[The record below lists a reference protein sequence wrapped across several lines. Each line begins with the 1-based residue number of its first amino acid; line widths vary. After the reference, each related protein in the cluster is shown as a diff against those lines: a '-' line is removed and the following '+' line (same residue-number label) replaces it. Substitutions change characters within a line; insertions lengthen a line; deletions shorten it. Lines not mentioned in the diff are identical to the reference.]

1 MRMHLRLLAALVT
14 AVGVATLLGCGIG
27 TDDQPRAL
35 PVSTS
40 TTTTTTPADAG
51 GGNDRAAAVLWFV
64 SGSDLVPV
72 SAGLP
77 DRELGTVF
85 DELLAPSDA
94 TLGRLASSIPSGTQ
108 LRNLSLDRG
117 VLDINLSSEFQNLAG
132 PARQQ
137 AIAQMV
143 LTATEASGVE
153 SVEFSVEGQP
163 IRVSSPE
170 RGDVTT
176 VTACD
181 FASLL
186 PTAEEAGANR
196 LGPATVQQLDARRGQ
211 LDQRCAGG

>member
-1 MRMHLRLLAALVT
+1 MRRRRRGLAVALAVT
-14 AVGVATLLGCGIG
+14 CAAVSMGCGIG
-27 TDDQPRAL
+27 ADDQPRAL

-40 TTTTTTPADAG
+40 TTTTTPAATDSA
-51 GGNDRAAAVLWFV
+51 NDRAAAVLWFV
-64 SGSDLVPV
+64 SGSDLIPV

-77 DRELGTVF
+77 DRELSTVF
-85 DELLAPSDA
+85 TELLAPSDA
-94 TLGRLASSIPSGTQ
+94 TLGDLASSIPSGTQ
-108 LRNLSLDRG
+108 LRKLSLDRG
-117 VLDINLSSEFQNLAG
+117 VLVISLSSEFQNLAG

-143 LTATEASGVE
+143 LSATEASGVE

-176 VTACD
+176 VTDCD

-186 PTAEEAGANR
+186 PTAEEAAANQ
-196 LGPATVQQLDARRGQ
+196 LSPATVQQLDLRRGQ
-211 LDQRCAGG
+211 LAQRCAGR

>member
-1 MRMHLRLLAALVT
+1 MRRPVRPLVALLAVT
-14 AVGVATLLGCGIG
+14 GAATLFGCGIG

-40 TTTTTTPADAG
+40 TTTTAPTDGDSA
-51 GGNDRAAAVLWFV
+51 NDRAAAVLWFV
-64 SGSDLVPV
+64 SGSDVVPV
-72 SAGLP
+72 SARLP

-85 DELLAPSDA
+85 NELLAPSDA
-94 TLGRLASSIPSGTQ
+94 TLGNLASSIPSGTQ
-108 LRNLSLDRG
+108 LRKLSLDQG
-117 VLDINLSSEFQNLAG
+117 ILDINLSSEFQNLAG

-181 FASLL
+181 FSSLL
-186 PTAEEAGANR
+186 PTAQEADANR
-196 LGPATVQQLDARRGQ
+196 LSPATVQQLDARRSQ
-211 LDQRCAGG
+211 LDQRCVRR

>member
-1 MRMHLRLLAALVT
+1 MRPLARPLAALV
-14 AVGVATLLGCGIG
+14 AVVGATTLLGCGIG

-40 TTTTTTPADAG
+40 TTTTAPATADSA
-51 GGNDRAAAVLWFV
+51 NDRAAAVLWLI
-64 SGSDLVPV
+64 SGSDVVPV
-72 SAGLP
+72 SARLP

-85 DELLAPSDA
+85 SELLAPGSA
-94 TLGRLASSIPSGTQ
+94 TLGALASSIPSGTQ
-108 LRNLSLDRG
+108 LRKLSLDQG

-143 LTATEASGVE
+143 LTATEATGVE
-153 SVEFSVEGQP
+153 SVEFSVENQP
-163 IRVSSPE
+163 IRVSSPT

-181 FASLL
+181 FESLL
-186 PTAEEAGANR
+186 PTAEQAGTKR
-196 LGPATVQQLDARRGQ
+196 LSPATVQLLDARRGQ
-211 LDQRCAGG
+211 LDQRCANR